1 MQQDKDKIGIKV
13 VGKINLPAKVNK
25 FDKVVVINE
34 PQRKIIEMINTF
46 QRPACWGETDDVKII
61 DISDIPGK
69 HAKGTYVPF
78 AQWMNMWMEDCG
90 ME

>member
-1 MQQDKDKIGIKV
+1 MHKVVLEGVKV
-13 VGKINLPAKVNK
+13 VGKIHLPIKVNK

-46 QRPACWGETDDVKII
+46 SRPACWGKTDDVVII
-61 DISDIPGK
+61 NISDIAQHK
-69 HAKGTYVPF
+69 KGTYVTF
-78 AQWMNMWMEDCG
+78 VQWMNMWMEDCG